1 MLNDLIKTYKN
12 RDIFITENNEAYN
25 FENVS
30 EFTTEISK
38 ILPER
43 SLVFALCNN
52 NVESMLGYISF
63 ITKKI
68 VPLLLDSKINV
79 DLLNN
84 LITTYEPT
92 YLWIPKD
99 RISNFTDFKVIF
111 SYKEYCLIQLRYK
124 NKHNLNNKLAI
135 LLTTSGST
143 GSPKLVRISYENLI
157 SNAKSIA
164 EYLSIDLNQRPITS
178 LPMNYSFGLSVLNSH
193 LIKGSTILLTPR
205 SLMEKG
211 FWEFLKGKK
220 ATSIS
225 GVPYTFEILK
235 KLKFFDMDL
244 PNLQTLAQAGGKLK
258 KELIIE
264 FARYC
269 KNNNKELYVMYG
281 QTEATARMSYLPP
294 KYLLEKPGSIG
305 IEIPN
310 GSFHLVGDN
319 NTPIT
324 EEGKVGELV
333 YEGPNVSMGYATRI
347 KDLSLE
353 GNKKNLLYTGDLA
366 KKDKDGFYF
375 IVGRKS
381 RFIKIFGNRVNLD
394 EVENLLKSMTD
405 DVACTGVD
413 DNINIYITNKLDSSK
428 IKNYLKQKIGINQ
441 LAMKIIHLSSIPKN
455 NSGKVMYSEL

>member
-1 MLNDLIKTYKN
+1 M
-12 RDIFITENNEAYN
+12 
-25 FENVS
+25 
-30 EFTTEISK
+30 
-38 ILPER
+38 
-43 SLVFALCNN
+43 
-52 NVESMLGYISF
+52 
-63 ITKKI
+63 
-68 VPLLLDSKINV
+68 
-79 DLLNN
+79 
-84 LITTYEPT
+84 
-92 YLWIPKD
+92 
-99 RISNFTDFKVIF
+99 
-111 SYKEYCLIQLRYK
+111 
-124 NKHNLNNKLAI
+124 
-135 LLTTSGST
+135 
-143 GSPKLVRISYENLI
+143 
-157 SNAKSIA
+157 
-164 EYLSIDLNQRPITS
+164 
-178 LPMNYSFGLSVLNSH
+178 
-193 LIKGSTILLTPR
+193 
-205 SLMEKG
+205 
-211 FWEFLKGKK
+211 
-220 ATSIS
+220 
-225 GVPYTFEILK
+225 
-235 KLKFFDMDL
+235 
-244 PNLQTLAQAGGKLK
+244 
-258 KELIIE
+258 
-264 FARYC
+264 
-269 KNNNKELYVMYG
+269 
-281 QTEATARMSYLPP
+281 PP

-413 DNINIYITNKLDSSK
+413 DYTASTGVIGEQLDSSK

>member
-99 RISNFTDFKVIF
+99 RISNFTDFKEIF

-225 GVPYTFEILK
+225 GVPYTFEILN
-235 KLKFFDMDL
+235 D
-244 PNLQTLAQAGGKLK
+244 
-258 KELIIE
+258 
-264 FARYC
+264 Y
-269 KNNNKELYVMYG
+269 
-281 QTEATARMSYLPP
+281 
-294 KYLLEKPGSIG
+294 
-305 IEIPN
+305 
-310 GSFHLVGDN
+310 
-319 NTPIT
+319 
-324 EEGKVGELV
+324 
-333 YEGPNVSMGYATRI
+333 
-347 KDLSLE
+347 
-353 GNKKNLLYTGDLA
+353 
-366 KKDKDGFYF
+366 
-375 IVGRKS
+375 
-381 RFIKIFGNRVNLD
+381 
-394 EVENLLKSMTD
+394 
-405 DVACTGVD
+405 
-413 DNINIYITNKLDSSK
+413 
-428 IKNYLKQKIGINQ
+428 
-441 LAMKIIHLSSIPKN
+441 
-455 NSGKVMYSEL
+455 